1 MQRLSTKPL
10 ALLLLLLLV
19 LQLAAARAA
28 SSAPFVSIALSP
40 RRRVRDT
47 SDLLRARRS
56 SAASNATAPA
66 VVDAEAVAQWN
77 ALRMA
82 RDPSSAAAAEPLAIH
97 DTESLAALGRVPLV
111 NFMEFQFYGPIAV
124 GSPPQVVQ
132 VCFDTGSSD
141 LWVPDVSC
149 AQCAGVDRFERR
161 ASSSFQKAAN
171 GAFSVAYGSGEV
183 SGVYGRDRVAIAEFT
198 IENATLG
205 VVDAEEESMA
215 RMQADGLLGLAFD
228 GLASFSRPPL
238 FQALLQQHP
247 DVPPIFA
254 FFLSEEPNSNGS
266 ELHLG
271 GYDDK
276 YMAAIDAE
284 WLLTD
289 VLPQYGLWTFWRVGL
304 HSVFVGTGSTGTS
317 VPPVDLCAPD
327 GCVAFLD
334 SGTSL
339 LGVPGDLYLAFLYA
353 VTQQAQAKGC
363 FCGFTQYGFQC
374 FLCAPDDFPSL
385 RFGVG
390 GDQFYV
396 IDGPDY
402 TLCVGLTCI
411 ILAQPSGQ
419 DMWVLGDVFMKKFY
433 TLYNVET
440 RSVGF
445 ACPRNSANCGR
456 ESEPRAAAT
465 LPANAPPQQQSP
477 PRPATRFDDASRLA
491 IFGGLDA
498 HSVLVLFVSG
508 LSFVG
513 AAFVF
518 VALAKVMA
526 ATPSNNSSD
535 SAAVAAPALV
545 VLLYWLSICQIV
557 YYLSIWVAGLSVT
570 SVSMA
575 SSSFCSMLRVVQQF
589 MGAAILSLSG
599 SLAIELLRA
608 ARAFRSSR
616 SDLAPTYLFLTWSL
630 ATIAALLSLSVDAG
644 GVVGFLPDLLGPCRV
659 CYIAR
664 SPVWARLLLF
674 HLPATLVSLLAGTAL
689 HVAWRTRE
697 ERASL
702 GFQSERDRRR
712 TTLLAGLS
720 AATIVAFVLPT
731 LLGFLTAVQV
741 LSASLPPFWSYLNEL
756 LFYSHGAMNGLVW
769 AFQGAAVRASREHEQ
784 LLPRRT

>member
-1 MQRLSTKPL
+1 MLRLSSAL
-10 ALLLLLLLV
+10 ALLLALSLALA
-19 LQLAAARAA
+19 LAATAPVA
-28 SSAPFVSIALSP
+28 SSPAVSIALSP

-47 SDLLRARRS
+47 SDLLRAHRAS
-56 SAASNATAPA
+56 PNASASGA
-66 VVDAEAVAQWN
+66 VDAAAVAQWN

-82 RDPSSAAAAEPLAIH
+82 RDPWAVDPIAIH
-97 DTESLAALGRVPLV
+97 DAASLAAMGRVPLV
-111 NFMEFQFYGPIAV
+111 NFMEFQFYGPISV
-124 GSPPQVVQ
+124 GTPAQVVQ

-141 LWVPDVSC
+141 LWVPDVAC
-149 AQCAGVDRFERR
+149 AQCAGVDRFERS
-161 ASSSFQKAAN
+161 ASASFRKAAN

-183 SGVYGRDRVAIAEFT
+183 SGVFGRDRVAVAGFT
-198 IENATLG
+198 VENATLG

-238 FQALLQQHP
+238 FQALRQQYP
-247 DVPPIFA
+247 DVAPVFA
-254 FFLSEEPNSNGS
+254 FFLSAEPNSDGS
-266 ELHLG
+266 VLHLG
-271 GYDDK
+271 GYDDAF
-276 YMAAIDAE
+276 MAANDAE

-304 HSVFVGTGSTGTS
+304 HSVFVGTSPPASS

-353 VTQQAQAKGC
+353 VTQQAQARGC

-374 FLCAPDDFPSL
+374 FVCAPDDFPSL

-433 TLYNVET
+433 TLYNVENRT
-440 RSVGF
+440 VGF
-445 ACPRNSANCGR
+445 ACPRDSPKCGR
-456 ESEPRAAAT
+456 EAEPRAAAT
-465 LPANAPPQQQSP
+465 LPRSSDQRSP
-477 PRPATRFDDASRLA
+477 PTPATRFGDAASRMA

-526 ATPSNNSSD
+526 AAPSSQQS
-535 SAAVAAPALV
+535 VAAPALV
-545 VLLYWLSICQIV
+545 VLLYWLSICQII

-570 SVSMA
+570 SVAMA

-589 MGAAILSLSG
+589 MGSAILSLSG

-608 ARAFRSSR
+608 ARAFRSSQT
-616 SDLAPTYLFLTWSL
+616 DLAPTYLFLTWSV
-630 ATIAALLSLSVDAG
+630 ATIAALLSLSIDDG
-644 GVVGFLPDLLGPCRV
+644 GVVGFVPDLLGPCRV

-664 SPVWARLLLF
+664 SPVWARLALF
-674 HLPATLVSLLAGTAL
+674 HLPATLVALVAGAGL

-712 TTLLAGLS
+712 TKLLAGLS
-720 AATIVAFVLPT
+720 GATIAALAVPT

-741 LSASLPPFWSYLNEL
+741 VSATLPPFWSYLNEL
-756 LFYSHGAMNGLVW
+756 LFYSHGALNGLVW
-769 AFQGAAVRASREHEQ
+769 AFQGSALRASREHEQ
-784 LLPRRT
+784 LLPRRP